1 MWRELFVSDDK
12 LALSIKNKGILV
24 YQNKRKTSG
33 KLQLFQH
40 KPASTVLTAWLL
52 AIYDPIKYFFFFFL
66 HSNKNLQYGF
76 TSYTT
81 YRILNYTTRTMPL
94 GAKYYDYSVASQKT
108 KTIYI
113 WITKGKKYKTWKRSK
128 EHYTLS
134 QTRYQ
139 VKNVREI
146 IADKM
151 FAALWLIVWVILHF
165 HRSHLIYNLRQALH
179 MIIN

>member
-1 MWRELFVSDDK
+1 MTVTSYHWILIELTS
-12 LALSIKNKGILV
+12 LSISLPNIPPLTLLISTLVTFQSKGIAMWNFLEFFWT
-24 YQNKRKTSG
+24 KICHDHLTELSK
-33 KLQLFQH
+33 KL
-40 KPASTVLTAWLL
+40 
-52 AIYDPIKYFFFFFL
+52 FFL

-108 KTIYI
+108 KTIYR
-113 WITKGKKYKTWKRSK
+113 WITEGGEKKFKTWKRSK

-139 VKNVREI
+139 VKNVCEI
-146 IADKM
+146 
-151 FAALWLIVWVILHF
+151 IVWVILHF
-165 HRSHLIYNLRQALH
+165 HRSHIIYNLRQALH
-179 MIIN
+179 MMIN